1 MKEKNIIMNQKPRIS
16 VIMGIYNCERTLPE
30 AIESILN
37 QTFTDWELIMCDDG
51 STDNTYQI
59 ALKYA
64 NQYPAKIVLIQ
75 NKCNCGLNYTLNRC
89 LDVATGEM
97 IARMDGDDICSSKR
111 FEVEITELDR
121 EPEITIVSTDMG
133 YFDESGVWGSCSKPD
148 YPTSFDFMLGT
159 PFCHAPCMVRR
170 EALNKVGGYTEGK
183 RFIRV
188 EDYHLWFK
196 MYVAGYKG
204 KNIHQKLYFMRD
216 DRNAY
221 NRRKFI
227 YRINESYVKILVIR
241 KFKLPF
247 TCYFYVIRPILVG
260 LLPGKIYDYLHKRNL
275 NNMKKT
281 N

>member
-1 MKEKNIIMNQKPRIS
+1 IIKCIWFGVLCDLYKNKDMFYMKEKNIIMNQKPRIS

-148 YPTSFDFMLGT
+148 
-159 PFCHAPCMVRR
+159 
-170 EALNKVGGYTEGK
+170 
-183 RFIRV
+183 
-188 EDYHLWFK
+188 
-196 MYVAGYKG
+196 
-204 KNIHQKLYFMRD
+204 
-216 DRNAY
+216 
-221 NRRKFI
+221 
-227 YRINESYVKILVIR
+227 
-241 KFKLPF
+241 
-247 TCYFYVIRPILVG
+247 
-260 LLPGKIYDYLHKRNL
+260 
-275 NNMKKT
+275 
-281 N
+281 